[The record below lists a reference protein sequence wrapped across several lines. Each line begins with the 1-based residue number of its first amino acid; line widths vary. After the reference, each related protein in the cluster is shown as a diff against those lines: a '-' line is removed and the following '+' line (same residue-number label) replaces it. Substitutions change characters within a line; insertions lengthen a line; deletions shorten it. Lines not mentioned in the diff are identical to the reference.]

1 MSFKT
6 ILTIFALVFSLSALT
21 SSVRAQGTTSRITGT
36 VTDGS
41 GAAVAGA
48 TVTLTNEG
56 TNVSSTTETSDSGI
70 YTFDLIQIGNYSVSV
85 EKAGFK
91 KFVSKE
97 NAVSVNLAATV
108 NVTMEIGG
116 VAETVTVEGTVE
128 QVQTSSSGNL
138 GTTIDQRTVESLP
151 IVGSRGRNPL
161 SLLNFQP
168 GIVSGINSAGGGVH
182 VNGSRDRSFNFTL
195 DGIDINE
202 SSAGG
207 SNFTP
212 LRPNPDSIQE
222 FQVVTSNFTAEL
234 GRSSGAQ
241 VTFVTRS
248 GTNQVRGSV
257 FEFYRTPELN
267 ANEYQNN
274 LNGRPKDQFVQH
286 IFGGSVGGPII
297 KDKFFF
303 FGNVQLLRSV
313 DTAFI
318 TRTVYTEA
326 ARNGLFRYVS
336 GTQANADGTVST
348 RQNAPTGTGTPS
360 VDANG
365 NPLFAACPATLPNPI
380 PVGFACLNSYNVAAN
395 PSGVG
400 LDPAIRQVLNT
411 TPLPNN
417 FSTGDGLNTAGYTF
431 GTPGRERQYDFVS
444 KFDYTFDQ
452 NSLLYVRYAQ
462 GEQNTFG
469 DGGANGGR
477 PIFPDTPNIVDTFRS
492 PKNLAINYRWSP
504 TSNIINEF
512 IFGWS
517 KFAFSFDTPEADPT
531 IPYAFNLV
539 AAPNINLASNA
550 RSVNT
555 YQVIDNITWVK
566 GDHTVKGGVNLRFNR
581 AFDNRSGVGGPVNQI
596 EPRVLFN
603 PAATTFGAFALPA
616 TGINA
621 ANDLP
626 RLRSTIND
634 LLGRI
639 GTYDQAYVSDPN
651 NPNQFAPAGTRWTFE
666 TTYREYDFYI
676 QDTYKLRSNLT
687 FDLGLRWEFKL
698 APESD
703 GRPILAPD
711 KPVTLGAAPAND
723 IRFVERKLFD
733 NDLNNL
739 SPSIGFAWDPFKKG
753 KTSIRANYRLAYDR
767 FATFLFSSSIF
778 QSTPGN
784 TFLGTNPNFNTGIGT
799 ATGANLIRNGLP
811 NLAPTTTPENLRT
824 PTAFS
829 TNSITVVDP
838 DLKFPEIH
846 QFALSMQHEIFK
858 DTVLEVNILGKR
870 GTNLIGGYDANQI
883 NLNATDPRCGS
894 QTFLQAFQAVQNS
907 TAASNPGGVC
917 LINYLIAGNNTTG
930 AGTALFRTN
939 AQFGAQ
945 VGTATAAGTNAVGAV
960 AQALSQR
967 TGATS
972 LAANGFSPFFFQRF
986 TQFTGGLNVIDSND
1000 ISKYRAMEL
1009 ILKRRFNRGLGF
1021 QFGYTFARS
1030 KDTRS
1035 FDPVFTTVSRGS
1047 AQAASSTPFD
1057 INNRQLNFA
1066 PSDFDR
1072 RHSFQ
1077 ATYVYELPF
1086 GRGRAFGSEI
1096 PRALDYIIGGWQ
1108 LAGNVLWTSGSPF
1121 TVYSGSNTFSN
1132 VVQSTAD
1139 CNGCSRD
1146 IGRLV
1151 QESGTNFW
1159 FDAETRALFSNP
1171 VAGSNGNTGRN
1182 YFIKP
1187 RYFQTDL
1194 SVSKNFQI
1202 TERFNLDARL
1212 EAQNLTNNPSFDNP
1226 TAVFN
1231 STIFGRIRDSVISGS
1246 RKMQASLKL
1255 NF

>member
-1 MSFKT
+1 MTSACAVV
-6 ILTIFALVFSLSALT
+6 LVLFALAFDAL
-21 SSVRAQGTTSRITGT
+21 AQGTTSRITGT
-36 VTDGS
+36 VTDNS

-56 TNVSSTTETSDSGI
+56 TNVSNTTETSDSGA
-70 YTFDLIQIGNYSVSV
+70 YTFDLIQVGTYSVSV
-85 EKAGFK
+85 EKQGFK
-91 KFVSKE
+91 KFLSKQNE
-97 NAVSVNLAATV
+97 VSVNQSATV
-108 NVTMEIGG
+108 NVLMEVGG
-116 VAETVTVEGTVE
+116 VSETVTVEGTVE

-138 GTTIDQRTVESLP
+138 GSTVDQRTLESLP
-151 IVGSRGRNPL
+151 IVGARGRNPL
-161 SLLNFQP
+161 DLLNFQP

-248 GTNQVRGSV
+248 GTNRLSGNV
-257 FEFYRTPELN
+257 FEYYRTPELN

-297 KDKFFF
+297 KDKFFYF
-303 FGNVQLLRSV
+303 ANLQLLRSV

-318 TRTVYTEA
+318 TRTVYTQA
-326 ARNGLFRYVS
+326 ARNGIFRYVS
-336 GTQANADGTVST
+336 GTQVNASGNVVT
-348 RQNAPTGTGTPS
+348 RENAPAGTGTPS
-360 VDANG
+360 VDTNG
-365 NPLFAACPATLPNPI
+365 NPLFSICPAVLPNPI
-380 PVGFACLNSYNVAAN
+380 PVGFACLNSYNIAGN

-400 LDPAIRQVLNT
+400 LDPRLLAVINS

-417 FSTGDGLNTAGYTF
+417 FSAGDGLNTAGYTF
-431 GTPGRERQYDFVS
+431 GTPGRERQYDFVT
-444 KFDYTFDQ
+444 KFDYTFDE

-477 PIFPDTPNIVDTFRS
+477 PIFPNSPNIVDTFRS

-504 TSNIINEF
+504 TSTIINEF

-517 KFAFSFDTPEADPT
+517 KFAFSFNTPEPDAA

-539 AAPNINLASNA
+539 SAPNINFSYNA

-555 YQVIDNITWVK
+555 YQVIDNLTWVK

-581 AFDNRSGVGGPVNQI
+581 AFDDRSNVAATQI
-596 EPRVLFN
+596 EPFVTFN
-603 PAATTFGAFALPA
+603 AGATTFGAFGLPA
-616 TGINA
+616 TGINTA
-621 ANDLP
+621 TDLP

-639 GTYDQAYVSDPN
+639 GGYSQAFVSDPN
-651 NPNQFAPAGTRWTFE
+651 NPSQFAPAGTRWLFE
-666 TTYREYDFYI
+666 STYPEYDFYI
-676 QDTYKLRSNLT
+676 QDTYKFRPNLT
-687 FDLGLRWEFKL
+687 FDIGLRWEFKL
-698 APESD
+698 TPESD

-711 KPVTLGAAPAND
+711 KPVTLGAPPAGD
-723 IRFVERKLFD
+723 IRFVERKLFE

-739 SPSIGFAWDPFKKG
+739 SPSIGFAWDPFKQG

-784 TFLGTNPNFNTGIGT
+784 TFLGNDPAFNTGVGGT
-799 ATGANLIRNGLP
+799 AGANLIRSGLP
-811 NLAPTTTPENLRT
+811 NLSPNRTPDALRT
-824 PTAFS
+824 PANNSTA
-829 TNSITVVDP
+829 TITVVDP

-846 QFALSMQHEIFK
+846 QYALSVQHEVYK
-858 DTVLEVNILGKR
+858 NTVLEVNLLGKR
-870 GTNLIGGYDANQI
+870 GTNLIGGYDANQV
-883 NLNATDPRCGS
+883 NLNATDPRCPG
-894 QTFLQAFQAVQNS
+894 QTFLQAFQAVQNL
-907 TAASNPGGVC
+907 SNPSVC
-917 LINYLIAGNNTTG
+917 LINYLIGGNNN
-930 AGTALFRTN
+930 AANTATFRTN

-945 VGTATAAGTNAVGAV
+945 VGSATQAGTNAVGAV
-960 AQALSQR
+960 AQAFSQR
-967 TGATS
+967 TGAAGTATAS
-972 LAANGFSPFFFQRF
+972 LAANGFSPFFFQKY
-986 TQFTGGLNVIDSND
+986 TQFLGGLNVIDSND
-1000 ISKYRAMEL
+1000 VSSYRAMEI

-1021 QFGYTFARS
+1021 QFGYTFSRS

-1035 FDPVFTTVSRGS
+1035 FDPVFTTISRGS
-1047 AQAASSTPFD
+1047 SQAASSTPFD
-1057 INNRQLNFA
+1057 INDRRLNYA

-1086 GRGRAFGSEI
+1086 GRGRAFGSGI
-1096 PRALDYIIGGWQ
+1096 PRALDYVIGGWQ
-1108 LAGNVLWTSGSPF
+1108 VAGNVLWTSGSPF
-1121 TVYSGSNTFSN
+1121 TVYSGSTTFSN

-1139 CNGCSRD
+1139 CNGCTRD
-1146 IGRLV
+1146 IGKLV

-1159 FDAETRALFSNP
+1159 FDAATRALFSNP

-1182 YFIKP
+1182 FFIKP

-1194 SVSKNFQI
+1194 SVSKNI
-1202 TERFNLDARL
+1202 RVTERFNFDVRLDAR
-1212 EAQNLTNNPSFDNP
+1212 NLTNNPSFDNP

-1231 STIFGRIRDSVISGS
+1231 STIFGRIRDSVIGGS
-1246 RKMQASLKL
+1246 RKMQVSLKL